1 MVKEIENNFGK
12 ILIAEQVIE
21 TVAGLSAMECYGLV
35 GMSSKN
41 MQDGIA
47 ELLGWDNLSKGVS
60 VEIQE
65 DKLKVELNI
74 VVEYGTNIH
83 EVANNIIDRV
93 KYTLKNRLGIEVNN
107 IDINVQ
113 GVRIGNGTEWSNKN
127 NKRKII

>member
-1 MVKEIENNFGK
+1 VKKMVKEIENNFGK

-113 GVRIGNGTEWSNKN
+113 GVRIGNGTE
-127 NKRKII
+127 